1 MSHAASN
8 ITMLATL
15 PSFIKV
21 RSMLISKEMRL
32 DNVAKTVAAVALY
45 SSTAPPLACSSS
57 SCKGTSSG
65 SAPSSNNNHSKGK
78 GNNKNNQKSLDTT

>member
-45 SSTAPPLACSSS
+45 SSTAATCLLKFLLQGHLIRFC
-57 SCKGTSSG
+57 T
-65 SAPSSNNNHSKGK
+65 
-78 GNNKNNQKSLDTT
+78 QLQQQSLQGQGEQ